1 MSSALNSLTVKTL
14 LPTSYQVESMEDM
27 EAASEEKKDSLEKAS
42 GQIIWRKQL
51 NNQEGLSFFFAVPK
65 NVNLRIK
72 TQPHGW
78 SWCNS
83 RYEYINCMSGFFEK

>member
-42 GQIIWRKQL
+42 GQII
-51 NNQEGLSFFFAVPK
+51 
-65 NVNLRIK
+65 
-72 TQPHGW
+72 
-78 SWCNS
+78 
-83 RYEYINCMSGFFEK
+83 